1 MTLCPIL
8 TYDKQNMAV
17 SGGIFSGVC
26 SPLRYSGAVFITL
39 AMTRFASILE
49 LSTAPLLAHATIFTL
64 ASFRCR
70 STLYPRKNTG

>member
-26 SPLRYSGAVFITL
+26 SPLKYSGAVFITL

-49 LSTAPLLAHATIFTL
+49 LSNCTAIGT
-64 ASFRCR
+64 CNY
-70 STLYPRKNTG
+70 LYPSFVSLQEYALSRKNTG